1 MFDPRDFEEQLK
13 KAVFGELNK
22 NRGALAK
29 QIASNSD
36 ISRARCP
43 EHNIGPQN
51 IRIAPFAPSQ
61 TESKM
66 TFDVCCEKLQKEIE
80 RILAK

>member
-1 MFDPRDFEEQLK
+1 MFDKRDFEKQLK
-13 KAVFGELNK
+13 KAVFSELNK
-22 NRGALAK
+22 NRGKLAQ

-36 ISRARCP
+36 ISKARCP
-43 EHNIGPQN
+43 EHNRAPQN
-51 IRIAPFAPSQ
+51 IQIAPFAPGQ